1 MSNNEDL
8 ILLNRM
14 YAGEFLNNNIGFEAI
29 NLVKADDD
37 TSYIYVT
44 PYGTMAEDK
53 YEKVKEILFVKPY
66 VKGSYQIIAKAV
78 GLQLSE
84 EIKNS
89 LHTKEDLRK
98 KQEDKIEQIK
108 YSDISYNEIFV
119 DNRSTTKKGNS
130 INGAYY
136 TYTGKVFLAKKL
148 LTISDSDFINCTK
161 KLFRTSLKMFIS
173 KSDVLQDNTNLAEE
187 KAISTY
193 DYLQNLI
200 KNEDNWDSEEVKKID
215 CNNILRQG
223 FISILRK
230 EYDELS
236 FSNLFS
242 YIFLNYPKAFAEFY
256 KNVLCTDKNI
266 KDQSVNGFTFDC
278 DNDIK
283 IEREK
288 DNIDLKLTDINGN
301 VIVIENKIKAEIN
314 GADFKVLEDS
324 INKNSTELGLVEKDK
339 DVGVEVEVESQLSKY
354 YSLVTSNLEDKAKA
368 MFFIFVPNYHNLQLK
383 QNIFRKGLKE
393 IKWSYKNASNYSI
406 IKYSEIYNFYKS
418 WFESEENQAVFKDDL
433 IAKFYFEEFLLAVE
447 KHSKDVD
454 NQLEEDLKIRFNN
467 KILEINKRKFKL

>member
-53 YEKVKEILFVKPY
+53 YEKVKVILFVKPY
-66 VKGSYQIIAKAV
+66 SKGSYQIIAKAV

-98 KQEDKIEQIK
+98 IQEYKIKQIK
-108 YSDISYNEIFV
+108 YSRISYNEIFV

-173 KSDVLQDNTNLAEE
+173 KSDVLQDNTNVAEE

-200 KNEDNWDSEEVKKID
+200 KNEDNWDSEGVKKID